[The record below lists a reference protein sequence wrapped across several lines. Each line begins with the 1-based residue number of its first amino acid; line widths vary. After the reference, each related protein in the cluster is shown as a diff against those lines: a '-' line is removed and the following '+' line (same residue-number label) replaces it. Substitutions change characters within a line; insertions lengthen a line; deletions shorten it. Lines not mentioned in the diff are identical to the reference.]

1 MQQLFN
7 TFILNQ
13 LTRIFVLGIINFMT
27 SALFCIT
34 EFATKLVA
42 GLSGLIVAIAI
53 IVIVWLVMRK
63 KG

>member
-1 MQQLFN
+1 MQQIFN
-7 TFILNQ
+7 PFMLNQ
-13 LTRIFVLGIINFMT
+13 LTRTIVLSIINSMT

-53 IVIVWLVMRK
+53 IVIVWFVIKK